1 MTITSERENYD
12 AETSTEALRRFKL
25 RILAF
30 IDDKCPVK
38 YTVGGDECTIKVQF
52 LGETKRVKRTAGGRG
67 SRARRRKRR
76 ELQKLQQLR
85 EQNNEQ
91 PNESIEYD
99 ITDNYSD
106 GDFSVRVRDSGPVV
120 HTWPLPAQP
129 VILARP
135 TWAQYVRNFS
145 PALSQQLL
153 PRRQLDWPG
162 PQAGYTPDGP
172 ATNFL
177 HHEPKL
183 GVSSIHDR
191 WTRQEKIIA
200 KSENHNNT
208 EHLLTLM
215 KNQMENMQGE
225 ISDLKIE
232 QQQLRKTSE
241 KMQTSIQRFR
251 EVKERDLFCWHCR
264 TYAPALHYCT
274 EQNQY
279 VHLDRYNRMIT
290 YSSTEAGANPKKPED
305 IGVGKII
312 SLPKF
317 QIDIRNEIIEIRN
330 EVLKKEEEK
339 RQAEMEAMEL
349 SQLMNI
355 VFGNTENL
363 VLTEELNR
371 HLNQFMNLKE
381 FHQSNKW
388 ISVNDYLSSHLKTVA
403 RYHHNVHP
411 KGILSAEQWSRF
423 NVLRNNKNVWYAY
436 NVPIYKRKEEEAES
450 KMQEEA
456 TKELMLKRKEEQEQ
470 QMEMIRQR
478 QHESFEESIRQ
489 RMRMNTLY

>member
-1 MTITSERENYD
+1 MSINSERENYD
-12 AETSTEALRRFKL
+12 AEGSTEALRRFKL

-38 YTVGGDECTIKVQF
+38 YTVSGDECTITVQF
-52 LGETKRVKRTAGGRG
+52 LGENKRVKRTAGGRG

-76 ELQKLQQLR
+76 ELQKLEQLR
-85 EQNNEQ
+85 EQNNEL
-91 PNESIEYD
+91 PNGTIENNIQD
-99 ITDNYSD
+99 DYSD
-106 GDFSVRVRDSGPVV
+106 DDFSVQVTEGGLDVQ
-120 HTWPLPAQP
+120 TWPLPVQP
-129 VILARP
+129 VIFARP
-135 TWAQYVRNFS
+135 TWCQPGGQVSSQALLQQLLPHGQRDWPGPQTGYTGGRNSS

-153 PRRQLDWPG
+153 PHRQLDWPG
-162 PQAGYTPDGP
+162 PQTGYTPDGP

-290 YSSTEAGANPKKPED
+290 YSSTEAGANPKDPED
-305 IGVGKII
+305 AGVGKII
-312 SLPKF
+312 NLPKF
-317 QIDIRNEIIEIRN
+317 QIDNRIEIIGIRNEEIRASN
-330 EVLKKEEEK
+330 WEYDKLEQKQRQEE
-339 RQAEMEAMEL
+339 REAMEFL
-349 SQLMNI
+349 
-355 VFGNTENL
+355 
-363 VLTEELNR
+363 LNGD
-371 HLNQFMNLKE
+371 K
-381 FHQSNKW
+381 
-388 ISVNDYLSSHLKTVA
+388 I
-403 RYHHNVHP
+403 
-411 KGILSAEQWSRF
+411 
-423 NVLRNNKNVWYAY
+423 
-436 NVPIYKRKEEEAES
+436 
-450 KMQEEA
+450 
-456 TKELMLKRKEEQEQ
+456 TKEKEKLERERKEEQRKKEYEKQ
-470 QMEMIRQR
+470 HFNSSEERKAEIQR
-478 QHESFEESIRQ
+478 EKDYLNKWYIFNNGI
-489 RMRMNTLY
+489 